1 MSEVLE
7 LEWGHG
13 GGESP
18 PPGQYNHCPFG
29 GLELVPASEKDGKTM
44 EAGVRFR
51 FRVTEGEHKDKVAT
65 AIGPVKPTEKNRTGR
80 LLKSMG
86 VIGQPG
92 AKTSIKDLIG
102 RKFNIVV
109 GLSQGGKPVV
119 EYAFPVKENVT

>member
-1 MSEVLE
+1 MSELME

-18 PPGQYNHCPFG
+18 PQGQYDPCEFLG
-29 GLELVPASEKDGKTM
+29 IELVPPAEKDGKEM
-44 EAGVRFR
+44 GEAVRFR
-51 FRVTEGEHKDKVAT
+51 FKVLEGEHMGKVAP
-65 AIGPVKPTEKNRTGR
+65 AIGPIRPTEKNRTGR

-86 VIGQPG
+86 VDGAPG

-102 RKFNIVV
+102 RKFSIVV

-119 EYAFPVKENVT
+119 EYAFPSKK

>member
-1 MSEVLE
+1 MTEVME

-18 PPGQYNHCPFG
+18 PVGQYQNCDFLG
-29 GLELVPASEKDGKTM
+29 VELVPASEKDGKAM
-44 EAGVRFR
+44 EEGVRFR
-51 FRVTEGEHKDKVAT
+51 FRVTEGDHKDKVAT

-86 VIGQPG
+86 VTAQAGT
-92 AKTSIKDLIG
+92 KTSIKDLIG
-102 RKFNIVV
+102 RKFNLVV

-119 EYAFPVKENVT
+119 EYAFPVK